1 MKLRRSLPAAIGM
14 IGGFANII
22 WTGLIVLVM
31 IIYLDFTGGRS
42 DLGAISAIIFAIL
55 SAFVLR
61 SSANYDRNKSNSKK
75 TLIYTLLF
83 ILNSIIF
90 GFLTARNIYEV
101 MLFILI
107 LFGPGTFLL
116 IPASYLQLKGLK
128 E

>member
-14 IGGFANII
+14 VGGFANII
-22 WTGLIVLVM
+22 WTGLIVFIM

-42 DLGAISAIIFAIL
+42 DLGAISSIIFAIL

-61 SSANYDRNKSNSKK
+61 SSANYDRDKNNSKK
-75 TLIYTLLF
+75 TLICTVFF
-83 ILNSIIF
+83 ILNSSIF
-90 GFLTARNIYEV
+90 GFLTARNLYELI
-101 MLFILI
+101 LFSLI